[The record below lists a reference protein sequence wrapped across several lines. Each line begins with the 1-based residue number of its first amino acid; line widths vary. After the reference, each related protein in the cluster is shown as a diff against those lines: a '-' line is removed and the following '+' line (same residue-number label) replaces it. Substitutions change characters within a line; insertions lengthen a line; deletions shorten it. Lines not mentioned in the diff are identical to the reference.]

1 MRVTGVPGRVVPDI
15 RTRAVAEA
23 AFPAL
28 TPHGSPRH
36 VGGSAHTCHGS
47 GVTPYRAW
55 TDRTRNEI
63 GNVDKVRNRQDVS
76 E

>member
-36 VGGSAHTCHGS
+36 VGGSALRCGTLQS
-47 GVTPYRAW
+47 M
-55 TDRTRNEI
+55 DRQNEI